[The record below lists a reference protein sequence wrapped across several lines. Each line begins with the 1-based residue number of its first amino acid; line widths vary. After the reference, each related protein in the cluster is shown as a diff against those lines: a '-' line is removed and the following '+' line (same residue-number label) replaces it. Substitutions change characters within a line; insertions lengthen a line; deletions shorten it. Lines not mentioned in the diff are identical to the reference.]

1 MPQTQVVFGRVC
13 LFVVSIMCQRLG
25 RRLGPTPQWAK
36 DQLLD
41 QIDSWSSTAA
51 ALEVPLRD
59 EHPKAPCMNMNKYAE
74 DTERHEL
81 PTEQPAP
88 RPEPL
93 AHSGN
98 KIPGNYA
105 VAHSVIAD
113 STSGAPLLP
122 PQTPVG
128 DASFTIAE
136 RTSLAILPLAQ
147 TPPPPQTLP
156 PPQATLPPQLPSDED
171 YMIMQFHDEWNEDR
185 PFCILCNKYWAW
197 GETADAGFFGSH
209 RASTKHRRR
218 MQDPEWYIAN
228 SVLFNHEALIFASM
242 AS

>member
-1 MPQTQVVFGRVC
+1 MITHEIYQTQVFLGRVC

-25 RRLGPTPQWAK
+25 QRSGPTPQWAK
-36 DQLLD
+36 DQLYD
-41 QIDSWSSTAA
+41 QIGGRPQIASSDSWSSNAA

-74 DTERHEL
+74 DAERHEL
-81 PTEQPAP
+81 LTEQPAP

-98 KIPGNYA
+98 QIPGNYA

-156 PPQATLPPQLPSDED
+156 PPQATLAPQLPSDED
-171 YMIMQFHDEWNEDR
+171 YMIMQFHDDWNSDR

-197 GETADAGFFGSH
+197 GETADAWAWGH
-209 RASTKHRRR
+209 RASKMHRRR

-228 SVLFNHEALIFASM
+228 SGF
-242 AS
+242 

>member
-1 MPQTQVVFGRVC
+1 MITHEIPQTQVFWGRIC
-13 LFVVSIMCQRLG
+13 LCVVSIMCQRLG
-25 RRLGPTPQWAK
+25 RTPQWAK

-41 QIDSWSSTAA
+41 QIDNWSSTAA
-51 ALEVPLRD
+51 ALEGPLRD
-59 EHPKAPCMNMNKYAE
+59 EHPKAPCMNMIMGHRDEHPKA
-74 DTERHEL
+74 
-81 PTEQPAP
+81 
-88 RPEPL
+88 PEPL

-105 VAHSVIAD
+105 VVHSVIAD

-185 PFCILCNKYWAW
+185 PFCILCNKYWAC
-197 GETADAGFFGSH
+197 GETADADLFGSH
-209 RASTKHRRR
+209 RASKMHRRR

-228 SVLFNHEALIFASM
+228 SGF
-242 AS
+242 

>member
-1 MPQTQVVFGRVC
+1 MITHEIPQTQVVLGRVC

-25 RRLGPTPQWAK
+25 QRLGPTPQWAK
-36 DQLLD
+36 DQLYD
-41 QIDSWSSTAA
+41 QIGGRPQIASSDSWSSTAA

-93 AHSGN
+93 AHSGYT
-98 KIPGNYA
+98 IPGNYA

-113 STSGAPLLP
+113 SSSGAPLLP

-156 PPQATLPPQLPSDED
+156 PPQATLPPQLPVDED
-171 YMIMQFHDEWNEDR
+171 YMIMRFHDEWNVDR
-185 PFCILCNKYWAW
+185 PFCILCTKYWTW
-197 GETADAGFFGSH
+197 FETADAGSFGSH
-209 RASTKHRRR
+209 RASKKHRRR
-218 MQDPEWYIAN
+218 NMAN
-228 SVLFNHEALIFASM
+228 SVFFKS
-242 AS
+242 